1 MHPVLQKLIDE
12 KAPLDLNPPAT
23 LEAIAQFEQQQG
35 VTLPDYYKEF
45 LQFGNGGH
53 LFGPA
58 GPDFYGVDRNSEYYS
73 LEKANSFGARMNL
86 PNTFYVI
93 GATSYGDRYC
103 IDMNNNELV
112 QWNHETNKES
122 RRWATVFELFERE
135 LNSYIEDKEDEE
147 KEYEE
152 NLEVRDIFISDD
164 ESLFVTF
171 NKSYEGKMFCY
182 DGWIKE
188 NGLYQ
193 ISPGS
198 AEEISP
204 ISRDAI
210 PEFED
215 INFLRKVPEIERYH
229 LRDALEA
236 YVKANPGVFVPI

>member
-1 MHPVLQKLIDE
+1 MHPILQKLIDE
-12 KAPLDLNPPAT
+12 KVPLDLNPPAT
-23 LEAIAQFEQQQG
+23 PEAIAQFEQQQG
-35 VTLPDYYKEF
+35 ITLSGHYKEF
-45 LQFGNGGH
+45 LQFGNGGA
-53 LFGPA
+53 LFGYN
-58 GPDFYGVDRNSEYYS
+58 FYGVDRVNEYFF
-73 LEKANSFGARMNL
+73 AI
-86 PNTFYVI
+86 PNNFYVI
-93 GATSYGDRYC
+93 GATGYGDYFC
-103 IDMNNNELV
+103 IDKNNNGV
-112 QWNHETNKES
+112 IQWNHETNKES

-215 INFLRKVPEIERYH
+215 INFLRKVPEAERYN
-229 LRDALEA
+229 LRDALET
-236 YVKANPGVFVPI
+236 YVKENPGVFVPI